1 MSKPVT
7 LAGSDTLKVVLTAK
21 EDRKP
26 KRPHQA
32 FLRLED
38 QKSGLDTSFA
48 LTVRE
53 NGKGKLELVRSLRL
67 VNDCG

>member
-1 MSKPVT
+1 M
-7 LAGSDTLKVVLTAK
+7 VLTAK

-38 QKSGLDTSFA
+38 RKSGLDTSFA
-48 LTVRE
+48 LTVRD
-53 NGKGKLELVRSLRL
+53 NGKGKLELVRSLRPFGG
-67 VNDCG
+67 CC